1 MGGLV
6 QRILMFAWKG
16 RTYGEALQGEY
27 IVHVVRT
34 SYIYRPPKPSD
45 HHVFEPLRETCVPFP
60 FLLVDV
66 MLARLRDCSTC
77 SCDPHSYAF
86 HWVPVARPY
95 LHTCN

>member
-34 SYIYRPPKPSD
+34 SYTVPQN
-45 HHVFEPLRETCVPFP
+45 PLITMC
-60 FLLVDV
+60 LN
-66 MLARLRDCSTC
+66 LA
-77 SCDPHSYAF
+77 
-86 HWVPVARPY
+86 
-95 LHTCN
+95 